1 MRNRPIWPIIF
12 WGSLALA
19 IAIQLFFAVKYL
31 VETKTLSFQQPTV
44 TPLPVELSLV
54 TATPATVPTPIAIM
68 TPTPTR
74 TLPPR
79 RLIWSPDATAVY
91 LRTKPIDGKVIRLL
105 ANGESVLVSDIQ
117 AKSGLD
123 WAHVLYFNGEEDEE
137 GWVAAS
143 YVVTI
148 PADASLVM
156 VVNPRGAYLR
166 TEPSGTILA
175 WLPDG
180 TPLQPGQSQTAN
192 EITWEYV
199 TLPDGRTGWVAQH
212 LLRP

>member
-12 WGSLALA
+12 WGGLALT
-19 IAIQLFFAVKYL
+19 IAIQIFFAVKYL
-31 VETKTLSFQQPTV
+31 VETKMPPSSQSIV
-44 TPLPVELSLV
+44 TPTSVELALV
-54 TATPATVPTPIAIM
+54 TATPETGSTLSAIPS
-68 TPTPTR
+68 PTPTR

-79 RLIWSPDATAVY
+79 RLIWSPDASVVY
-91 LRTKPIDGKVIRLL
+91 LRTKPVDGKVIRLL
-105 ANGESVLVSDIQ
+105 ANGESVLVSEIQ

-156 VVNPRGAYLR
+156 VVNPKGAYLR
-166 TEPSGTILA
+166 KEPSGTILA
-175 WLPDG
+175 WLSDG
-180 TPLQPGQSQTAN
+180 TPLQLGQSQKTDK
-192 EITWEYV
+192 ITWEYV